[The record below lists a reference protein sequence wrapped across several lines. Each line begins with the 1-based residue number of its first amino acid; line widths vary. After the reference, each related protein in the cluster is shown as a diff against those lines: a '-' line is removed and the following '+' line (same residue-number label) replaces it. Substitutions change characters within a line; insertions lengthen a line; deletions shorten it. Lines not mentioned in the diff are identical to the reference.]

1 MTPRQWQ
8 LISAGV
14 MVAVAV
20 VLQPIVF
27 GRLPLPGAAPSI
39 VLAAVVAVGMGCG
52 PTVGAVAGFAA
63 GLALDLLP
71 PATGIV
77 GLSALALLLVGHLAG
92 RVRDPRGL
100 APAQLLALAVGLA
113 ALAGVVTVVLSA
125 LLGAPV
131 ASAGAAA
138 WQLIAFTGYTAAL
151 ALPVVPALAA
161 LLRLAGGDRRTLRR
175 RARTAG

>member
-8 LISAGV
+8 LVVAGV
-14 MVAVAV
+14 VVAVTV
-20 VLQPIVF
+20 VLQPVVF
-27 GRLPLPGAAPSI
+27 ARLPLPGAAPSI
-39 VLAAVVAVGMGCG
+39 VLIAVLGVGMGCG

-63 GLALDLLP
+63 GLALDVLP

-77 GLSALALLLVGHLAG
+77 GIGALALLLVGHLAG

-100 APAQLLALAVGLA
+100 APAQLLALAAGLA
-113 ALAGVVTVVLSA
+113 AMAAIITVVLSA

-131 ASAGAAA
+131 GAGPAVIG
-138 WQLIAFTGYTAAL
+138 QTFAFTAYTAAL

-175 RARTAG
+175 RARLQG